1 MLPHYWTTF
10 LVATLHPPFSG
21 PSFANT
27 PSGRVS
33 ITLLEQ
39 RENQTL
45 HWPRMCNRKKM
56 GPGSQENQQIQ
67 NKWVKKLRIRRIRRR
82 KKRRRRKQRKKRST
96 KQRKHIIYT
105 WTTKNIGSLSAHSR
119 SEMLLPRHAIEGVDK
134 SMPIPTWWSTCS
146 TSLST

>member
-33 ITLLEQ
+33 ITPLEQ

-82 KKRRRRKQRKKRST
+82 RKKKKKKKKET
-96 KQRKHIIYT
+96 KKKKIYK
-105 WTTKNIGSLSAHSR
+105 TTKTYYIHMNNKEYRKSVCTFSLRNVAS
-119 SEMLLPRHAIEGVDK
+119 
-134 SMPIPTWWSTCS
+134 
-146 TSLST
+146 